1 MGKIET
7 KLLLA
12 YVNTYRPITNFDKEL
27 HRDFFSFNI
36 LIQDESGSQ
45 LDMEFELVNDH
56 KGKVIFEDEPFCH
69 ELEMLMLKLIAEN
82 KLAFVEAGSI
92 DITQEGYEEL
102 VKLRRTVE
110 ASIPSVRYMLTR
122 IRDQKYQEL
131 YRKTIEKMKEQ
142 QRV

>member
-12 YVNTYRPITNFDKEL
+12 YVNTYRQITNFDKEL

-45 LDMEFELVNDH
+45 LGMEFELVNDH

-102 VKLRRTVE
+102 VELRRTVE
-110 ASIPSVRYMLTR
+110 ASVPSVRYMLTR
-122 IRDQKYQEL
+122 IGDQKYQEL